1 MTIEYLAG
9 KRMIGLSSERT
20 ATNYISGTVFYEKD
34 TNKSYIL
41 DSSTWREV

>member
-9 KRMIGLSSERT
+9 NREEGLYSERSS
-20 ATNYISGTVFYEKD
+20 TNRVSGTVFYAKD
-34 TNKSYIL
+34 TNKTYIL